1 VTADAPPRVTPPPLA
16 PLSVRTASR
25 VSKYFSD
32 RLDSSPFLRRSLN
45 KVFPDNW
52 TFLFGEIALYS
63 FIILVLT
70 GTYLGLFF
78 RPGETPVIYN
88 GSYVPL
94 RGVEMSRAFDSMIRI
109 SFDVRGGL
117 LMRQIHHWAADVFV
131 AAIVLHLC
139 RIFFT
144 AAFRRPREINWL
156 VGVGLLM
163 LALLEGFAG
172 YSLPDDLLS
181 GTGLRIAYSIVES
194 IPVIGTWLCYLV
206 WGGEFPG
213 DGFNDRLFFA
223 HTLLIPGVIIALIT
237 AHLGII
243 WHQKHTD
250 FGGAGKT
257 ESRVVGSRFFP
268 EYAAK
273 STGLFLMIFGALALL
288 GGLAQINPIWLYGP
302 YDPSQVSNAS
312 QPDWYVLFLEGSL
325 RLMPSIE
332 WHFAG
337 LSLPFEV
344 FGAAVLLPAVLFGLL
359 ALYPFLEQRF
369 TRDKYY
375 HDELDRPRDHPVR
388 TGLGAGALFFYLV
401 LAFAGSDDVISH
413 TFSIPENTLVWVFRF
428 LVILGPP
435 VVYKLTAS
443 FCRGLMQDDDEEQ
456 IEGIESGIIVRH
468 ASGEYVEI
476 TTPPPPPEPP
486 RQEPN
491 DPEAAI
497 AESAESDGQQ
507 KGRARKLAGAVVGFF
522 VEDNKTTT
530 K

>member
-1 VTADAPPRVTPPPLA
+1 VTAQTPPHT
-16 PLSVRTASR
+16 PLSVRAASR
-25 VSKYFSD
+25 VSKFFSD
-32 RLDSSPFLRRSLN
+32 RLDSAPFLRRSLN

-63 FIILVLT
+63 FVVLVLT

-78 RPGETPVIYN
+78 KPGEVPVIYH

-94 RGVEMSRAFDSMIRI
+94 RGLEVSQAYDSMLRI

-117 LMRQIHHWAADVFV
+117 LIRQIHHWAANVFV
-131 AAIVLHLC
+131 AAIVLHVC

-144 AAFRRPREINWL
+144 AAFRKPREINWL

-163 LALLEGFAG
+163 FSLVEGFAG

-181 GTGLRIAYSIVES
+181 GTGLRIAYSIAES
-194 IPVIGTWLCYLV
+194 VPVVGTWLVYLV
-206 WGGEFPG
+206 WGGDFPG
-213 DGFNDRLFFA
+213 TDINSRLFFA
-223 HTLLIPGVIIALIT
+223 HVLLIPGVLIALIT

-257 ESRVVGSRFFP
+257 ESRIAGSRFFP

-273 STGLFLMIFGALALL
+273 SGGLFMLVFGALALL

-332 WHFAG
+332 FHFAG
-337 LSLPFEV
+337 LSLPFSV
-344 FGAAVLLPAVLFGLL
+344 FAPAVLLPGVLFVLL

-369 TRDKYY
+369 TRDRRP

-388 TGLGAGALFFYLV
+388 TGIGAMALTFYVILALAGA
-401 LAFAGSDDVISH
+401 DDVIAE
-413 TFSIPENTLVWVFRF
+413 TFSISVNTIVWVGRF
-428 LVILGPP
+428 LIILAPP
-435 VVYKLTAS
+435 LAYKLTAS
-443 FCRGLMQDDDEEQ
+443 FCRGLMQDDDDEE

-476 TTPPPPPEPP
+476 TAPAPPPEVPK
-486 RQEPN
+486 QVPN

-497 AESAESDGQQ
+497 AETDGQR
-507 KGRARKLAGAVVGFF
+507 KGRARKVAGAVVGFF
-522 VEDNKTTT
+522 VEDKESTT